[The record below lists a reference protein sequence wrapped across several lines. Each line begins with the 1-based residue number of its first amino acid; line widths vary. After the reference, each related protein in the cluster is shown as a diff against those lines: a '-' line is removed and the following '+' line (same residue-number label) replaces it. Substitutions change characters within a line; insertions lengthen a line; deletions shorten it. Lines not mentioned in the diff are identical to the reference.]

1 MTLNAVPRKAGP
13 FVGTGVSVAYPYGFR
28 IETAGDILVYQNQA
42 IVSPGL
48 FSVSGVGNELGGEVT
63 FTAAV
68 GSTVW
73 IFGDLPIEQQ
83 DISLV
88 PGGAISS
95 SGIEL
100 EADKAVQRELEVQEQ
115 LGRALLFHQS
125 TTQRNTEIPEFFG
138 NALKFFQV
146 NATENGIVLA
156 AGTLETGTPVPGVTA
171 LLTNQ
176 RIQAVDA
183 VDAVDNQVRILTSG
197 LVPAGSQLTQLMASV
212 AIEPGASGGL
222 ESWSLGTVTAFQ
234 RFARGK
240 ALTVGTVTNAGEVV
254 NYLVEPAP
262 SGLEAVITAD
272 AGGPFDAVGQFIV
285 TAVYEFYAVP
295 LVVP

>member
-1 MTLNAVPRKAGP
+1 MTLTAAPRKSGP
-13 FVGTGVSVAYPYGFR
+13 FVGTGVSQAFPYGFR
-28 IETAGDILVYQNQA
+28 IETTNDLRVYQNQD

-63 FTAAV
+63 FTAAL
-68 GSTVW
+68 GSTVF
-73 IFGDLPIEQQ
+73 IFGNLPIEQQ

-115 LGRALLFHQS
+115 LERALLFHQS
-125 TTQRNTEIPEFFG
+125 TTQRNTELPEFFG
-138 NALKFFQV
+138 NELKFFQI
-146 NATENGIVLA
+146 NATANGVIFTP
-156 AGTLETGTPVPGVTA
+156 GTVQIGTPIPGVTA

-176 RIQAVDA
+176 RIQAVDTI
-183 VDAVDNQVRILTSG
+183 DNVTQLTTSG
-197 LVPAGSQLTQLMASV
+197 LVPAGSHLTHLMASV
-212 AIEPGASGGL
+212 EIEPGNTRSL
-222 ESWSLGTVTAFQ
+222 VSWSLGTVSAFQ

-240 ALTVGTVTNAGEVV
+240 ARTAGTVINAGEVV
-254 NYLVEPAP
+254 NYVIEPAP

-272 AGGPFDAVGQFIV
+272 AGGNFDAVGRFIV